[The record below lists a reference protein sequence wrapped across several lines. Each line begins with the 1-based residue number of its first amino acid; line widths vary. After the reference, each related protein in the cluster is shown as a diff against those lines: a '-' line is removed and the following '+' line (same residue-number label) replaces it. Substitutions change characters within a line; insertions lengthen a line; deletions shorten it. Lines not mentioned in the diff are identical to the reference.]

1 MSATVQ
7 APRLSSV
14 DVLRIAND
22 DAVHVYGDVSDLAIS
37 IRLQPDGWHV
47 DYRPANPE
55 EQGGGPHYLI
65 DPTDGT
71 IKSKKYDQ

>member
-1 MSATVQ
+1 MSATAQ

-22 DAVHVYGDVSDLAIS
+22 DAVRMYGDVSDLEIS

-47 DYRPANPE
+47 DYRPINPD
-55 EQGGGPHYLI
+55 EQGGGPHYVI

-71 IKSKKYDQ
+71 ITWKKYSQ